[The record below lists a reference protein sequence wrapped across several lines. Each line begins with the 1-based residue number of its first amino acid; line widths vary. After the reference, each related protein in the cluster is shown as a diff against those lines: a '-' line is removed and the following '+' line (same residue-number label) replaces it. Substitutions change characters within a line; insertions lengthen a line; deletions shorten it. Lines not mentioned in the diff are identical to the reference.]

1 MKRATVLAI
10 VLTLALCAPLV
21 AQDTEPGLYIIL
33 DGSGSMWGQLPDG
46 THKITA
52 AREVLQSFHVED
64 YTGRELA
71 FRVYGHRREG
81 DCSDSELVVP
91 FSSPQEAI
99 SRMSAFADQVNP
111 TGRTPI
117 SLSLRAALED
127 FGDRPGDII
136 LISDGI
142 ETCGEDPCALMRE
155 WRDKNINIG
164 VHVVGLGLEE
174 KERLAMSCISEA
186 AGTAYHDAQSV
197 DELIASLE
205 SIRQDAIGMNA
216 TTEPDS
222 ELEGGW
228 HALDIIATNEAGE
241 RMRVQ
246 GTARWEGAEPIDVS
260 SNGHNRVPA
269 GEVEVTVG
277 VRTRNGNLYEPI
289 TASVTVAPTGDTDLQ
304 VVVVE
309 PPSVTAKFVELG
321 EERRGSL
328 VTAFAGD
335 EEAFRFRS
343 IDRAYVD
350 PGTYEFRSKPNDDNE
365 LAVTETFAAG
375 DHKEILFELVQT
387 VHAKIKIVAA
397 GSGHWFGSN
406 PELWQDGEQAYR
418 VHRRNGVRALPGTYE
433 LRLPLKLTPYVYEG
447 LVLTTEAEQE
457 FVIEVPVGHVTI
469 SYQNADGSP
478 GRDARVF
485 LSRKNEDDRWIR
497 DGNSATGKLIPLI
510 PGEYQ
515 LEGWSQLGDF
525 DTIYFEIAVGE
536 AKEFVLRPK
545 VE

>member
-1 MKRATVLAI
+1 MKRAPVLAV

-21 AQDTEPGLYIIL
+21 AQDAEPGLYIIL

-81 DCSDSELVVP
+81 DCSDIELVVP
-91 FSSPQEAI
+91 FSPPQDAI
-99 SRMSAFADQVNP
+99 ARMSEFADQVNP
-111 TGRTPI
+111 KGRTPI
-117 SLSLRAALED
+117 SSSLRAALED

-174 KERLAMSCISEA
+174 KERTAMACISEA
-186 AGTAYHDAQSV
+186 AGTPYRDAQSV

-205 SIRQDAIGMNA
+205 SIRQDSIGA
-216 TTEPDS
+216 TAPAS
-222 ELEGGW
+222 ELEAEW
-228 HALDIIATNEAGE
+228 RVLDIIATNEAGE

-246 GTARWEGAEPIDVS
+246 GTARWEGGEPIEVS

-277 VRTRNGNLYEPI
+277 VRTRNGNLYQPV
-289 TASVTVAPTGDTDLQ
+289 TATATVAATGDTDLA
-304 VVVVE
+304 VVVPE

-321 EERRGSL
+321 EERRGSF

-335 EEAFRFRS
+335 EEVFGFRS

-350 PGTYEFRSKPNDDNE
+350 PGTYEFRSNPNDDNE
-365 LAVTETFAAG
+365 LAVSETLAAG
-375 DHKEILFELVQT
+375 EHKEILFELVQT
-387 VHAKIKIVAA
+387 VHAQIKIVSAN
-397 GSGHWFGSN
+397 SGVWFRSN
-406 PELWQDGEQAYR
+406 PELWQDGEKAYR
-418 VHRRNGVRALPGTYE
+418 VHRRNGVRALPGTYDLHLLLE
-433 LRLPLKLTPYVYEG
+433 LTPYIYEG
-447 LVLTTEAEQE
+447 LVLTTEPKQE

-469 SYQNADGSP
+469 SYQNADGSA

-485 LSRKNEDDRWIR
+485 LSRKNEDGRWVNDTISYTSTR
-497 DGNSATGKLIPLI
+497 IPLT

-525 DTIYFEIAVGE
+525 DLIYFEIAVGE
-536 AKEFVLRPK
+536 EQQFVLRAKP
-545 VE
+545 E

>member
-1 MKRATVLAI
+1 MPRDPGGDLLALTLRSPMKRAPVLAI

-21 AQDTEPGLYIIL
+21 AQDAEPGLYVIL

-64 YTGRELA
+64 YAGRELA

-91 FSSPQEAI
+91 FSTPREAI
-99 SRMSAFADQVNP
+99 GRMSSFADRVNP

-127 FGDRPGDII
+127 FGDRSGDII

-174 KERLAMSCISEA
+174 KERLAMACISEA

-197 DELIASLE
+197 DELVASLD
-205 SIRQDAIGMNA
+205 SIRQDSIGMIA
-216 TTEPDS
+216 TAESGS
-222 ELEGGW
+222 ELEAEW
-228 HALDIIATNEAGE
+228 RALDITAINDAGE
-241 RMRVQ
+241 PMRVQ
-246 GTARWEGAEPIDVS
+246 GTARWEGGEPIDVS

-269 GEVEVTVG
+269 GEVQVTVG
-277 VRTRNGNLYEPI
+277 VRTRNGTLYEPI
-289 TASVTVAPTGDTDLQ
+289 TASVTVAPTGDTDMEI
-304 VVVVE
+304 VVVE

-321 EERRGSL
+321 EERRGAA
-328 VTAFAGD
+328 VIAFDGD

-365 LAVTETFAAG
+365 LAVTETLAVG
-375 DHKEILFELVQT
+375 DHKELVFE
-387 VHAKIKIVAA
+387 ARSDRARDD
-397 GSGHWFGSN
+397 
-406 PELWQDGEQAYR
+406 QD
-418 VHRRNGVRALPGTYE
+418 RRGG
-433 LRLPLKLTPYVYEG
+433 
-447 LVLTTEAEQE
+447 Q
-457 FVIEVPVGHVTI
+457 
-469 SYQNADGSP
+469 
-478 GRDARVF
+478 
-485 LSRKNEDDRWIR
+485 
-497 DGNSATGKLIPLI
+497 
-510 PGEYQ
+510 
-515 LEGWSQLGDF
+515 
-525 DTIYFEIAVGE
+525 
-536 AKEFVLRPK
+536 
-545 VE
+545 